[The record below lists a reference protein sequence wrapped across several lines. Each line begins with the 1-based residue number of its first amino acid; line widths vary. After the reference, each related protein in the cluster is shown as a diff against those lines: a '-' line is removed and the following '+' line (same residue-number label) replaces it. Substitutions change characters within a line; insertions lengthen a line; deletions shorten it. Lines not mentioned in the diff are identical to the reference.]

1 MENIGLKALHVA
13 LMVWGRRWYVL
24 FAALGI
30 CILGWTAVFMV
41 PSQYQASTRIYV
53 DTDSLLAPLLRGMTA
68 DVNLG
73 QQVDMMQRTLL
84 SRPNLENVLRMT
96 DLDLRANTS
105 RDKDGLIA
113 SVGDRVAIR
122 SGGRNLFTV
131 NFIDPD
137 PEVAKKVVQ
146 ALLTIFIESN
156 LGASRQDIQKARRF
170 IDDQVAEYE
179 NQLKVMEA
187 RMAEFKRIHPGMLAQ
202 AGTVAMRVEVAR
214 DRLVQ
219 IESEIEDAVAKR
231 DSIAKEMK
239 STPQYLEVDGV
250 PMVVDRSGD
259 PAVVLDKDINEARQR
274 LTQLRFKFTDQ
285 HPDVTEAQRY
295 LDELIEQKRAQGA
308 APAGSRRSGAVAQ
321 RVANPLYDQIRL
333 RLIDAESQVQ
343 TLERRRATQ
352 KIEIARLDDLA
363 RTSPEIEAQA
373 LGLDRDYSVIKKN
386 YEELLGRRESAKL
399 SQDVDAKADKV
410 QFRVIDPPFVPAEP
424 NFPNRPLLLTG
435 VLLAGLAGG
444 IVVAF
449 IHAQMADAFSSAQQL
464 CDALRLTVIG
474 SVSWVG
480 SASPRHQLREV
491 MSFSGAI
498 VGLLMLYSLLMIAI
512 VMPHPRSLLSL
523 NAQNVR
529 LDDLANGIQRAFDLL
544 RSAF

>member
-1 MENIGLKALHVA
+1 MENIALKALHIG
-13 LMVWGRRWYVL
+13 LMIWGRRWYVL

-96 DLDLRANTS
+96 DLDLRANSS
-105 RDKDGLIA
+105 RDKDDLIA

-170 IDDQVAEYE
+170 IDDQVTEYE
-179 NQLKVMEA
+179 NQLKLMEA
-187 RMAEFKRIHPGMLAQ
+187 RMAEFKREHPGMLAQ
-202 AGTVAMRVEVAR
+202 AGTVAMRLEVAR
-214 DRLVQ
+214 DRVIQ
-219 IESEIEDAVAKR
+219 TENEIEDAIAKR
-231 DSIAKEMK
+231 DSIGKEMK

-250 PMVVDRSGD
+250 PVMVDRSGD

-295 LDELIEQKRAQGA
+295 LDELVEQKRVQGT

-333 RLIDAESQVQ
+333 KLIDAESQVQ
-343 TLERRRATQ
+343 TLERRRTSQ
-352 KIEIARLDDLA
+352 KTELARLEDLA

-386 YEELLGRRESAKL
+386 YEELLARRESAKL

-480 SASPRHQLREV
+480 SASPRHQLREA
-491 MSFSGAI
+491 MSFTGAI
-498 VGLLMLYSLLMIAI
+498 AGLLMLYSLLMIAI
-512 VMPHPRSLLSL
+512 VMPNPRSLLSL
-523 NAQNVR
+523 NARNIR